1 MWLMSTSSNSKAGA
15 SFLKAGFGGFEELFV
30 VAFGEVGFVVGSAG
44 LVAEACALDDDAAE
58 LEHVPELAG
67 EGEAGVGPL
76 ALVGEV
82 DVAVAVEEFDD
93 LGVGFVE
100 SGVVADDGGVLG
112 HGLAEFAPELEGVFG
127 AGVVEEE
134 LVELL
139 LALELGGVASVAF
152 LRGEGLGVVPWLAGR
167 RRSLRRCRRGGSWRR
182 GGWLRGWSSR
192 PRLRR
197 RRRGCWSAG

>member
-1 MWLMSTSSNSKAGA
+1 MSTSSNSKAGA
-15 SFLKAGFGGFEELFV
+15 SVDEGGLGGLEELLV

-58 LEHVPELAG
+58 LEHVVELAG

-100 SGVVADDGGVLG
+100 AGVVADDGGVLG
-112 HGLAEFAPELEGVFG
+112 HGVAELAPDLEGVFG
-127 AGVVEEE
+127 AGVVEQE
-134 LVELL
+134 L
-139 LALELGGVASVAF
+139 
-152 LRGEGLGVVPWLAGR
+152 R
-167 RRSLRRCRRGGSWRR
+167 
-182 GGWLRGWSSR
+182 
-192 PRLRR
+192 
-197 RRRGCWSAG
+197 